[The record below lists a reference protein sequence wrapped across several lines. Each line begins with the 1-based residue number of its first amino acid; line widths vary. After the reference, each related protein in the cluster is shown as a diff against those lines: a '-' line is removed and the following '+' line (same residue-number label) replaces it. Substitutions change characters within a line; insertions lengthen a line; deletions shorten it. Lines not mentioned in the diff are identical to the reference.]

1 MVISLVE
8 ALSCMD
14 ANTRSTEIA
23 EFTDRVFIISHAIY
37 SPVIDLTRSWRRIR
51 CCSIFH
57 PTKDLTTMANGSPNH
72 VVPSS
77 MMETFLPSISLSLDF
92 LGFLCNYEQLFFFQQ
107 QPWEFWR
114 KRYFCHDGIAT
125 RQCTIF
131 SLCSS
136 YGPCPSKWYWS
147 LQADTRTKNF
157 IWKLKRCHAIICA
170 SWEINELWH
179 RHSGCCRIYKQLS
192 LQAVPS

>member
-77 MMETFLPSISLSLDF
+77 MMETFLPSISALISLVSSATMSSSFSSNDNLGNSEERDTFVTTGLQQGSAPFSRYAAAMALAHQNGTEVCKQIQEQKTLSE
-92 LGFLCNYEQLFFFQQ
+92 N
-107 QPWEFWR
+107 
-114 KRYFCHDGIAT
+114 
-125 RQCTIF
+125 
-131 SLCSS
+131 
-136 YGPCPSKWYWS
+136 
-147 LQADTRTKNF
+147 
-157 IWKLKRCHAIICA
+157 
-170 SWEINELWH
+170 
-179 RHSGCCRIYKQLS
+179 
-192 LQAVPS
+192 